1 MKKFILFLSLV
12 LCFQIAHSS
21 IIQDTLY
28 INKDTITIAN
38 VNVQMCVFNDS
49 SFFKAENFTFE
60 LGTNDTL
67 DLHIINNDTLDH
79 TFTIDGLIS
88 TGNVILANSSADFSV
103 ELPTDGA
110 YRFYSDVTYGHF
122 LGASGLIMK
131 GYSAYSKFYW
141 NMFEQNGQLSYDFAD
156 LSATTTPANYVPD
169 LFTINLD
176 VHPNLQLDPLAKVI
190 GNVGDTLIITVA
202 NSGQME
208 HTLHFHGYHVEI
220 LDASLNTKMN
230 GWSKDTFP
238 IELGEV
244 IVMELIP
251 HQEGT
256 YPVHEHNLINV
267 TSSGSYPGGMLNLID
282 IQP

>member
-1 MKKFILFLSLV
+1 MV
-12 LCFQIAHSS
+12 NVQAS

-60 LGTNDTL
+60 LGSDDTL
-67 DLHIINNDTLDH
+67 DLHIVNNDTLDH
-79 TFTIDGLIS
+79 TFTID
-88 TGNVILANSSADFSV
+88 NVITSANVISASSALDLLV
-103 ELPTDGA
+103 VLPNDGA
-110 YRFYSDVTYGHF
+110 FRFYSDVAYGRL
-122 LGASGLIMK
+122 LGASGILMK
-131 GYSAYSKFYW
+131 GYNAYPKFYW
-141 NMFEQNGQLSYDFAD
+141 NMFEQNGVLSYSYAD
-156 LSATTTPANYVPD
+156 LSATTTPVNYVPD

-176 VHPNLQLDPLAKVI
+176 VHPNLEFDPLAKVV
-190 GNVGDTLIITVA
+190 GNVGDTLIITVV

-220 LDASLNTKMN
+220 LDASLNIKMN

-244 IVMELIP
+244 IVLELVP

-267 TSSGSYPGGMLNLID
+267 TSSGSYPGGMLNLIE

>member
-1 MKKFILFLSLV
+1 M
-12 LCFQIAHSS
+12 LCLLKVNAS

-38 VNVQMCVFNDS
+38 VNVQMCVFTDS
-49 SFFKAENFTFE
+49 AFFKPENFTFE
-60 LGTNDTL
+60 LSTDDTL
-67 DLHIINNDTLDH
+67 DLHVINNDTLDH
-79 TFTIDGLIS
+79 TFTIDGLITS
-88 TGNVILANSSADFSV
+88 ANTILANASADFMV
-103 ELPTDGA
+103 ELPADGA
-110 YRFYSDVTYGHF
+110 YRFYSDVAYGRL
-122 LGASGLIMK
+122 LGASGVIMK
-131 GYSAYSKFYW
+131 GYSTYSKFYW
-141 NMFEQNGQLSYDFAD
+141 NMFEQNGLLSYDYAD
-156 LSATTTPANYVPD
+156 LSATTTPINYVPD

-176 VHPNLQLDPLAKVI
+176 VHPNLEFDPLAKVI
-190 GNVGDTLIITVA
+190 GNVGDTLIITVV

-220 LDASLNTKMN
+220 LDASHNIKMI

-238 IELGEV
+238 IELREV
-244 IVMELIP
+244 LVLQLVP

-267 TSSGSYPGGMLNLID
+267 TSSGSYPGGMLNLIE